1 VLGGLDGAPQVA
13 GEQGAGPTGRQLLGR
28 GGGLLVAS
36 LGQGHVRRLTLHA
49 ALDVPLAL
57 PVADEQQGEGAVGAV
72 PMITGHGDR
81 SVGEAALGPCGRAS
95 YRRPVT
101 IPVRPGAA
109 RPESR
114 PAAQDPLAHLLDLPG
129 VRDAAD
135 AARTGI
141 DRLLAHRLMR
151 NRSAEVSTESAL
163 RGARASAALEGV
175 DVPLAELR
183 AGAVDDPV
191 VQGSLRVS
199 AALGSMSETWSRAP
213 GQVLARLHVLAAADL
228 VDRTALGRP
237 AAHAGPR
244 LAGLFGL
251 VKVETTVPAV
261 LVAALVHGELAA
273 MAPFGTADGV
283 VARAAARL
291 TGITRG
297 LDPKAVSVPE
307 VGFVELGREAY
318 GTALAGYTAGS
329 PEGVAGWLVHCC
341 RATEHGALEGLAIA
355 EAILRG

>member
-1 VLGGLDGAPQVA
+1 
-13 GEQGAGPTGRQLLGR
+13 
-28 GGGLLVAS
+28 
-36 LGQGHVRRLTLHA
+36 
-49 ALDVPLAL
+49 
-57 PVADEQQGEGAVGAV
+57 
-72 PMITGHGDR
+72 M
-81 SVGEAALGPCGRAS
+81 
-95 YRRPVT
+95 T

-109 RPESR
+109 PPASR
-114 PAAQDPLAHLLDLPG
+114 PAAPDPLAHLLDLPG

-199 AALGSMSETWSRAP
+199 AALGSMTQTWSRAP

-228 VDRTALGRP
+228 VDRAALGRP
-237 AAHAGPR
+237 APHAGPR
-244 LAGLFGL
+244 LTGLLGL
-251 VKVETTVPAV
+251 VQVETAVPAV
-261 LVAALVHGELAA
+261 LLAGLVHGELAA
-273 MAPFGTADGV
+273 LVPFGTADGV

-307 VGFVELGREAY
+307 VGFVELGSGAYAEAL
-318 GTALAGYTAGS
+318 GGYSSGS
-329 PEGVAGWLVHCC
+329 AEGVAGWLVHCC